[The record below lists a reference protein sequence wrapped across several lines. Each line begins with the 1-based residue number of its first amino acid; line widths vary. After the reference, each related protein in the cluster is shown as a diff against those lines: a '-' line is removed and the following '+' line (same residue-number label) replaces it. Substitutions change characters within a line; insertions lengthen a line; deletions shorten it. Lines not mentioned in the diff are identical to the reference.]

1 STGPEAAD
9 VPDVTDMPRE
19 DAEAALEDAGF
30 EPEYVDSED
39 EEKTERGIVTRTK
52 PAAGT
57 TAQRGD
63 TVQIWDATGSFTVP
77 DVRGTDVDSATSTLK
92 DIGFEVDVTERPDG
106 ENEPGTVLE
115 QTPPGDS
122 SQTIGSTIKLIVATP
137 EGPVSVPN
145 VTGHPLADARD
156 TLAEA
161 RCGHTTTEEHYDRGE
176 EGCVIRAEPGAT
188 EEVGGGAML
197 PLVVAAGVEAAPPE
211 EPSDPATPTPA
222 EPESEAPPPT
232 ETEQPPEGPRS
243 DEPGNGQDVEG
254 EGG

>member
-1 STGPEAAD
+1 PGRGRPGRRFRPGGVHGGRGGTVISADPGEGEEVPVGSTVEVTVSTGPEAAD

-115 QTPPGDS
+115 
-122 SQTIGSTIKLIVATP
+122 
-137 EGPVSVPN
+137 
-145 VTGHPLADARD
+145 
-156 TLAEA
+156 
-161 RCGHTTTEEHYDRGE
+161 
-176 EGCVIRAEPGAT
+176 
-188 EEVGGGAML
+188 
-197 PLVVAAGVEAAPPE
+197 
-211 EPSDPATPTPA
+211 
-222 EPESEAPPPT
+222 
-232 ETEQPPEGPRS
+232 
-243 DEPGNGQDVEG
+243 
-254 EGG
+254 